1 MCAGRGSCQPHHTLC
16 IKIVGKSS
24 KMLSYLYLAI
34 YVYRFT
40 YVCIASD
47 LYVVNPKRT
56 TCVVCETAAVM

>member
-1 MCAGRGSCQPHHTLC
+1 MPISSHFVYKNSRQ
-16 IKIVGKSS
+16 KQQNIVIFVSS
-24 KMLSYLYLAI
+24 YI